1 MRKNKQWL
9 ITYVLI
15 AMNILMY
22 LISAFLSENI
32 FDIDIRV
39 LIYLGAKFNP
49 LIDIGQYYR
58 LVTCT
63 FLHGGLMH
71 IALNMYA
78 LYAIGPLIERTYGK
92 SKFLLIYFVS
102 GIMSSFFSYKFSSK
116 VSIGA
121 SGAIFG
127 LLGAALVLSIKMR
140 RVIGEDFR
148 RNIISVILVN
158 IIIGVSISNIDN
170 FGHLG
175 GLVGGILVSMLIFK
189 RKSTL

>member
-1 MRKNKQWL
+1 MRKNKQWF
-9 ITYVLI
+9 ITYFLI
-15 AMNILMY
+15 AVNIIMY

-39 LIYLGAKFNP
+39 LVYLGAKLNL
-49 LIDIGQYYR
+49 LIDAGQYYR
-58 LVTCT
+58 LITCT

-78 LYAIGPLIERTYGK
+78 LYAIGPLIESTYGK
-92 SKFLLIYFVS
+92 LKFALIYFVS
-102 GIMSSFFSYKFSSK
+102 GITSSFFSYKFSNG

-140 RVIGEDFR
+140 KVIGEEFK

-158 IIIGVSISNIDN
+158 VIIGLSISNIDN

-175 GLVGGILVSMLIFK
+175 GLIGGVLVSMLLFK
-189 RKSTL
+189 REDTL